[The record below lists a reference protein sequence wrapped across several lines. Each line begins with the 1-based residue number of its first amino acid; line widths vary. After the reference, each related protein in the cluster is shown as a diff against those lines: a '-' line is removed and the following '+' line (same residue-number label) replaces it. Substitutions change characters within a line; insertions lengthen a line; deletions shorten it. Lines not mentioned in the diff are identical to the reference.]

1 MLSRADNLAAFNEV
15 FMFVRHGPSVRL
27 GDIFTAA
34 PTSQNSLFK
43 MHDAATAPPCDT
55 SRWRVAA
62 FVLFNDLPHAKLT
75 HCETGRQRLIA
86 LDALKQGNIYRKI
99 IQRKSG

>member
-1 MLSRADNLAAFNEV
+1 
-15 FMFVRHGPSVRL
+15 MFVRHGPSVRL

-34 PTSQNSLFK
+34 PSSQNSLFRLRR
-43 MHDAATAPPCDT
+43 AASTPPCDT

-62 FVLFNDLPHAKLT
+62 FVLFNGLPHAKLT
-75 HCETGRQRLIA
+75 HCQTGRQRLIA

-99 IQRKSG
+99 IQRKNAQSG